1 MTKALTGGLPLKLF
15 ILRLTLSINLFILLH
30 QQCAEDYIAS
40 NLFVMLQKK
49 SNNIP
54 DLRPTVRFTLFSQF
68 YFVITYVYTLF
79 SYLQFVG
86 QVLIF
91 YVLNIVFLQ
100 YNSGFEILF

>member
-1 MTKALTGGLPLKLF
+1 MAKALTGGLPLKFF
-15 ILRLTLSINLFILLH
+15 ILRLTLSINLFILSH

-68 YFVITYVYTLF
+68 YYLITYIYI
-79 SYLQFVG
+79 
-86 QVLIF
+86 IF
-91 YVLNIVFLQ
+91 LLKICRTSSDFDLLNIVFLQ
-100 YNSGFEILF
+100 FRL